1 MTHTKT
7 GPDQFCRYDFNW
19 IKQANILDVYEENI
33 ALVLVTVIELKVLL
47 ILYLESSNFATYCS
61 NNPCYLVTRD
71 HRVVGVSYNMIIR
84 NMQGESEKSVI
95 CAAWCQI
102 LPILCN
108 SSVLGFFYIRKF
120 VLIFGIS
127 MAQKN
132 FREPFFT
139 HEIKSSEK
147 QKCVNKLFLPKSK
160 IESQNLRKFANL
172 PFTVLV

>member
-71 HRVVGVSYNMIIR
+71 YRVVGVSYNMIH
-84 NMQGESEKSVI
+84 QEYTG
-95 CAAWCQI
+95 
-102 LPILCN
+102 
-108 SSVLGFFYIRKF
+108 
-120 VLIFGIS
+120 
-127 MAQKN
+127 
-132 FREPFFT
+132 
-139 HEIKSSEK
+139 
-147 QKCVNKLFLPKSK
+147 
-160 IESQNLRKFANL
+160 
-172 PFTVLV
+172 